1 MQYALINNN
10 KVENIIVADQEFIDS
25 ISNQYQH
32 IESLEQPSENNVGI
46 GWSWDQAIG
55 FTPPESGEPEP
66 TPAQP
71 KKITQLAFISRFTD
85 AEAIALD
92 LASIGTTI
100 EAASIRRYMQK
111 VNAATFIDLARDD
124 TIAGVRQ
131 LETVGLI
138 GAGRADHILLDPI
151 TELER
156 AK

>member
-1 MQYALINNN
+1 MPFNFDDYGWFDPTSSNPNRKTNSEPQITSGTPEVGQPWPTWSGVEWILIN
-10 KVENIIVADQEFIDS
+10 
-25 ISNQYQH
+25 YT
-32 IESLEQPSENNVGI
+32 L
-46 GWSWDQAIG
+46 
-55 FTPPESGEPEP
+55 PEVPVVPEVVV
-66 TPAQP
+66 P
-71 KKITQLAFISRFTD
+71 KKITKLAFISRFTD

-111 VNAATFIDLARDD
+111 VNAATFIDLSRDD

-131 LETVGLI
+131 LETARLI
-138 GAGRADHILLDPI
+138 GTGRADQILEAPI

>member
-1 MQYALINNN
+1 MMN
-10 KVENIIVADQEFIDS
+10 NIIIVS
-25 ISNQYQH
+25 GPGSNPG
-32 IESLEQPSENNVGI
+32 PSEP
-46 GWSWDQAIG
+46 DHR
-55 FTPPESGEPEP
+55 
-66 TPAQP
+66 
-71 KKITQLAFISRFTD
+71 ITRLAFLNRFTD

-92 LASIGTTI
+92 LASIGATI

-124 TIAGVRQ
+124 TITGVRQ

>member
-1 MQYALINNN
+1 MRYALIENN
-10 KVENIIVADQEFIDS
+10 KVKDVILADEEFI
-25 ISNQYQH
+25 SNMTETYQH
-32 IESLEQPSENNVGI
+32 IEDLNNHPLGNIISTGWGWDPS
-46 GWSWDQAIG
+46 G
-55 FTPPESGEPEP
+55 FTEPPATPEP
-66 TPAQP
+66 PAP
-71 KKITQLAFISRFTD
+71 VERKVTRLAFLDRFTD

-124 TIAGVRQ
+124 TITGVRQ

-138 GAGRADHILLDPI
+138 GTGRADRILLDPI
-151 TELER
+151 TEFER

>member
-1 MQYALINNN
+1 MRYALIENN
-10 KVENIIVADQEFIDS
+10 KVKSVILADEEFIL
-25 ISNQYQH
+25 NMTETFQH
-32 IESLEQPSENNVGI
+32 IEALDNLPLGDKISAGWGWDPS
-46 GWSWDQAIG
+46 G
-55 FTPPESGEPEP
+55 FTEPPAPPVAPVERKV
-66 TPAQP
+66 TR
-71 KKITQLAFISRFTD
+71 LAFLNRFTD

-124 TIAGVRQ
+124 TITGVRQ

-138 GAGRADHILLDPI
+138 GTGRADHILLDPI

>member
-1 MQYALINNN
+1 MMN
-10 KVENIIVADQEFIDS
+10 NIIIVS
-25 ISNQYQH
+25 GPGSNPG
-32 IESLEQPSENNVGI
+32 PSE
-46 GWSWDQAIG
+46 SDYR
-55 FTPPESGEPEP
+55 
-66 TPAQP
+66 
-71 KKITQLAFISRFTD
+71 ITRLAFLNRFTD

-111 VNAATFIDLARDD
+111 VNAATFIDLTRDD

>member
-1 MQYALINNN
+1 MKFNFD
-10 KVENIIVADQEFIDS
+10 DQGWFDPNGTDPTRQTTITPQVTSGSPTIGQQWPCWSGDS
-25 ISNQYQH
+25 WIMAEYFGPAVQ
-32 IESLEQPSENNVGI
+32 
-46 GWSWDQAIG
+46 
-55 FTPPESGEPEP
+55 PEP
-66 TPAQP
+66 PTVPEDR
-71 KKITQLAFISRFTD
+71 KITRLAFLNRFTD

-111 VNAATFIDLARDD
+111 VNAATFIDLSRDD

-138 GAGRADHILLDPI
+138 GAGRADQILEAPI

>member
-1 MQYALINNN
+1 MMN
-10 KVENIIVADQEFIDS
+10 NIIIVS
-25 ISNQYQH
+25 GPGSNPG
-32 IESLEQPSENNVGI
+32 PSE
-46 GWSWDQAIG
+46 SDHR
-55 FTPPESGEPEP
+55 
-66 TPAQP
+66 
-71 KKITQLAFISRFTD
+71 ITRLAFLNRFTD

-124 TIAGVRQ
+124 TITGVRQ

-138 GAGRADHILLDPI
+138 GTGRADRILLDPI
-151 TELER
+151 TEFER